1 MSELTVGKSAAV
13 PVLAAPLHLLPLV
26 AEDGLVERVR
36 AVVHLVRPQHPQLV
50 LPVREVAVVAQLAV
64 LALGELLAQR
74 RLVERVEGDDALL
87 AAGPDLLLGV
97 GEAALVAVAAG
108 AALRP
113 VLAHDSLG
121 VVRREPR
128 PASAP
133 AAQPGPADVP
143 VVLAAAVGVNVSKL
157 AIITKVTFA
166 LKLKIKQVD

>member
-13 PVLAAPLHLLPLV
+13 PVLAAALHLLPLV

-74 RLVERVEGDDALL
+74 RLVQRVEGDDALL
-87 AAGPDLLLGV
+87 AAGADLLLGV

-121 VVRREPR
+121 VVRREPG
-128 PASAP
+128 AAP
-133 AAQPGPADVP
+133 APQPGPADVP
-143 VVLAAAVGVNVSKL
+143 VVLAAAVGVNVAKL

-166 LKLKIKQVD
+166 LK